1 MGRVRKRGANTARL
15 QGALKWSRSH
25 SSIDVADP
33 DQVTYWCAH
42 FECTGSALREA
53 VAAVGP
59 SPKAVLFHLV
69 RVGATPVRVF
79 CER

>member
-1 MGRVRKRGANTARL
+1 MGRVKKRGANTAHL
-15 QGALKWSRSH
+15 HCALKWSRSH

-53 VAAVGP
+53 VAAVGA
-59 SPKAVLFHLV
+59 SPKAVLLHLV

-79 CER
+79 CEK